1 MHLFLFSL
9 LPVDSPHEMLMFFAS
24 PFIMLSVYYTGA
36 LGHRLHHSGVHGTLS
51 VGKKAV
57 RDNLG

>member
-9 LPVDSPHEMLMFFAS
+9 LPVDSPHEMLMFFVS
-24 PFIMLSVYYTGA
+24 PFMILSGSYTGA

-51 VGKKAV
+51 CGEEGGQ
-57 RDNLG
+57 RQS